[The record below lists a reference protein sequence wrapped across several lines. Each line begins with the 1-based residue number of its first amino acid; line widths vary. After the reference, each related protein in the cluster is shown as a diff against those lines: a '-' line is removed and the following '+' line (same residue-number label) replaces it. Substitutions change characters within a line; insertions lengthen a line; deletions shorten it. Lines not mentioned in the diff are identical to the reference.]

1 VFQQPIR
8 GLFNVLDLSGPCWR
22 AGAGIVA
29 LTGLLLLPAIGEAI
43 QTPHEST
50 QEQTGQTAPD
60 GAAKEAEKIEIFQD
74 FLRVRRDEK
83 KKPVSM
89 ETSVTRYIGKNAAGD
104 TVTVDLIGVVHVGEK
119 SYYQQLNVLF
129 ESYEGLLYELVA
141 PEGTRIPAG
150 GRDSADAL
158 NPVAALQLGMKSVLG
173 LEFQLDYIDYERDN
187 FVHADMTPEEF
198 FESMKNNDESLMKM
212 ALKAFGASMAMQQSG
227 GTTDTEM
234 LMALFSRDRDVA
246 LRRVMA
252 EQMQNMEA
260 SMAIFK
266 GKEGSTIIDH
276 RNAKAL
282 SVLQREIEAG
292 KTKLALFYGAGHLP
306 DMQQRLFDDFGMKR
320 AGQFWL
326 TAWNLKS
333 R

>member
-1 VFQQPIR
+1 MLHSAR
-8 GLFNVLDLSGPCWR
+8 RLGNMTTTL
-22 AGAGIVA
+22 VA
-29 LTGLLLLPAIGEAI
+29 LLGGFFLLPGICPAWQSPTEATVDAP
-43 QTPHEST
+43 QA
-50 QEQTGQTAPD
+50 QDGGQGSEKTAKKDKP
-60 GAAKEAEKIEIFQD
+60 AENFQD
-74 FLRVRRDEK
+74 FLRVRRDGK
-83 KKPVSM
+83 KKPVAM
-89 ETSVTRYIGKNAAGD
+89 ETSVTRYIGQNAAGD

-150 GRDSADAL
+150 GRDAADSL

-173 LEFQLDYIDYERDN
+173 LEFQLDYIDYMRDN
-187 FVHADMTPEEF
+187 FIHADMTPEEF

-212 ALKAFGASMAMQQSG
+212 ALKAMGASMAMQQSG

-234 LMALFSRDRDVA
+234 LMALFSNDREVA

-260 SMAIFK
+260 SMAVFK

-276 RNAKAL
+276 RNAKAM
-282 SVLQREIEAG
+282 SVLKREIESG
-292 KTKLALFYGAGHLP
+292 KTKLAIFYGAGHLP
-306 DMQQRLFDDFGMKR
+306 NMQQRLFDEFGMKR

-333 R
+333 E